1 MGLEATCTAAI
12 DGTERTGKATLE
24 TSELVVAGKPRI
36 RIPLDTVAHASLRG
50 PRLRV
55 RTHDGKELVLA
66 FDDEVVAK
74 KWHEKLLAPPKSR
87 MDKIGVERAHTVL
100 LLGDF
105 SANFRDELTLAV
117 DTPPATRPIGAR
129 RYDVVIVLLR
139 EPRELARLRS
149 AGERTSEKGSLWA
162 VWPKGRADLKHEDV
176 VAAASELGLSETKS
190 MAFDTTLNGL
200 RFVRSAKRA

>member
-12 DGTERTGKATLE
+12 DGTERSGKAQLE
-24 TSELVVAGKPRI
+24 STELVVSGKPRI
-36 RIPLDTVAHASLRG
+36 RIPLNTVANASVRG

-66 FDDEVVAK
+66 FDDEGVAK

-87 MDKIGVERAHTVL
+87 LEILGVERDHNLL

-105 SANFRDELTLAV
+105 SASVREELTAALA
-117 DTPPATRPIGAR
+117 TPPATRPIGAR
-129 RYDVVIVLLR
+129 RYDIVIVLLR

-149 AGERTSEKGSLWA
+149 AGERTSEKGALWA
-162 VWPKGRADLKHEDV
+162 VWPKGRPDLKHEDV
-176 VAAASELGLSETKS
+176 VAAAAELGLVQTKS
-190 MAFDTTLNGL
+190 MAFDATLSAL
-200 RFVRSAKRA
+200 RLVRAAKK